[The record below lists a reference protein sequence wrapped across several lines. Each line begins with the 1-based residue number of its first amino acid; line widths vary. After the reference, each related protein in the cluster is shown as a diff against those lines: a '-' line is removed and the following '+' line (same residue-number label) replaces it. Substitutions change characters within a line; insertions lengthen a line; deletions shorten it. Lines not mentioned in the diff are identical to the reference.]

1 MVFRFKL
8 EHDQELMRELI
19 RLKPFSAK
27 RGTTGHVWEEVA
39 KGVSSAIQV
48 QLNVKQVPDRL
59 NLLKAK
65 FKADELSSARAIGVE
80 EDLHAVNI
88 RSHYNDLNGLVRDYI
103 ELERMYLD
111 EKKAKKSAKT
121 RKEEDLANS
130 AAALINESK
139 LQRSQRPNYDTER
152 SSSDER
158 SSESKTES
166 IASLASA
173 VPSQVSTSSRSTPKR
188 SNAFLDE
195 VKRQA
200 KRHKEQIELKTRELE
215 QHQHQFEA
223 RLQFEKQQA
232 EERLRS
238 EECIQAGNRELL
250 LQCAKLF
257 SAATARPDNP
267 NFHSDTQ

>member
-1 MVFRFKL
+1 
-8 EHDQELMRELI
+8 
-19 RLKPFSAK
+19 
-27 RGTTGHVWEEVA
+27 
-39 KGVSSAIQV
+39 
-48 QLNVKQVPDRL
+48 
-59 NLLKAK
+59 
-65 FKADELSSARAIGVE
+65 
-80 EDLHAVNI
+80 
-88 RSHYNDLNGLVRDYI
+88 
-103 ELERMYLD
+103 MYLD

-158 SSESKTES
+158 SSESETES

-173 VPSQVSTSSRSTPKR
+173 VPSQFSTSSRSTPKR